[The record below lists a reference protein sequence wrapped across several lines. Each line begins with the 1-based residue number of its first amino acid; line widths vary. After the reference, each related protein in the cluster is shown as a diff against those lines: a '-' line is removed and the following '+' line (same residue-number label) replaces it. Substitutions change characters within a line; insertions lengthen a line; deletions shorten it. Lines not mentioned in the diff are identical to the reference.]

1 MSVCTFF
8 GHKDCPGDIA
18 PKLREKLI
26 CLIDHGVDLF
36 YVGHQ
41 GQFDALVRAT
51 LWKLSVI
58 YPHIHYAVV
67 LAYLPSKR
75 HEGEDYSD
83 AMLPEGIENIHPRH
97 AIVWRNDWMLKQS
110 DYVVTYLTHTWGGTA
125 KYVEKAKKQ
134 GKVIHN
140 LI

>member
-8 GHKDCPGDIA
+8 GHKDCPDDIA
-18 PKLREKLI
+18 PKLRERLI
-26 CLIDHGVDLF
+26 YLIDHGVDLF

-41 GQFDALVRAT
+41 GKFDALVRVT
-51 LWKLSVI
+51 LRKLTVV

-83 AMLPEGIENIHPRH
+83 TMLPEGIENVHPRY
-97 AIVWRNDWMLKQS
+97 AIAWRNDWMLKQS
-110 DYVVTYLTHTWGGTA
+110 DYVVTCLTHTWGGAA